1 MAVGGRSSRS
11 ALRLAALEVAER
23 EAPAAAAETAATAVG
38 EVEPLM
44 CVVCMAEPITHVM
57 FPCEQHCVC
66 EDRPSRLR
74 EAQMP
79 CPLCK
84 EPFTNAMRVY
94 AAGVA

>member
-1 MAVGGRSSRS
+1 
-11 ALRLAALEVAER
+11 
-23 EAPAAAAETAATAVG
+23 
-38 EVEPLM
+38 M

-57 FPCEQHCVC
+57 FPCEQYCVC
-66 EDRPSRLR
+66 EDCPSRLR

-84 EPFTNAMRVY
+84 EPFTIAMRVY